1 VEVLNEYDYIVVGAG
16 SAGCVLAGRLTEV
29 PHANV
34 LLLEAGGPDGRREIG
49 IPAAFCKLFK
59 SECDWAYFTE
69 PQPHLHNR
77 KLYWP
82 RGKVLGGSSSIN
94 AMIYIRGHRADY
106 DHWSELGNPGWSYD
120 EVLPFFKKSER
131 YRRGASEFHG
141 SQGLLNVAEL
151 AYVNPISRAFVE
163 AGLEIGLRRNDDF
176 NGPAQEGVG
185 LYHVTQRKGRR
196 HSAADAFLKSALA
209 RPNLSVRTRAQAT
222 RVLTEGTRAVGVE
235 WLENGVMH
243 QARATREVI
252 LSGGAVNSPQ
262 LLMLSGIGPADHL
275 RAHGIAVIADLPGVG
290 QNLQDHMFLPV
301 AYKCKPPVSLD
312 QAETLPKLL
321 RYLLFHDG
329 PLASNVGEGGAFLA
343 TRAGLAAPD
352 LQLIFG
358 PAFYLDHGFTRPKGY
373 GFTLGP
379 TLIRPES
386 RGSIRLRSGDSLAPP
401 GIQPNYLSAEA
412 DLRLLLEGIK
422 VCRRIAQAKAM
433 DRYRGDETHPGAQIQ
448 TDAEIA
454 DYVRSSAETV
464 YHPVGTCRMGNDA
477 SAVVDAQLR
486 VRGVAGLRVV
496 DASIMPVIVGGNTNA
511 PVIMIAEKAAQ
522 LIRS

>member
-1 VEVLNEYDYIVVGAG
+1 MEELNEYDYIIVGAG
-16 SAGCVLAGRLTEV
+16 SAGCVLAGRLTED

-34 LLLEAGGPDGRREIG
+34 LLLEAGGQDSRREIG
-49 IPAAFCKLFK
+49 IPAAFSKLFK

-69 PQPHLHNR
+69 PQPHLHSR
-77 KLYWP
+77 RLFWP

-106 DHWSELGNPGWSYD
+106 DRWSELGNPGWSYED
-120 EVLPFFKKSER
+120 VLPFFKKSEC
-131 YRRGASEFHG
+131 YQRGASDFHG
-141 SQGLLNVAEL
+141 EDGPLNVAEL
-151 AYVNPISRAFVE
+151 QYVNPISRAFVE

-176 NGPAQEGVG
+176 NGLTQEGVG

-196 HSAADAFLKSALA
+196 HSAADAFLKPALA
-209 RPNLSVRTRAQAT
+209 HPNLSVRTHAQAT
-222 RVLTEGTRAVGVE
+222 RVLVEGTRAVGVE
-235 WLENGVMH
+235 WLENGALH
-243 QARATREVI
+243 QARASREVI

-262 LLMLSGIGPADHL
+262 MLMLSGIGPADQL
-275 RAHGIAVIADLPGVG
+275 RTHGIAVFADLPGVG

-301 AYKCKPPVSLD
+301 AYKCRRPVSLD
-312 QAETLPKLL
+312 QAETLPNLL
-321 RYLLFHDG
+321 HYLLFHDG
-329 PLASNVGEGGAFLA
+329 PLASNVGEGGAFLS

-358 PAFYLDHGFTRPKGY
+358 PAFYLDHGFTRPPGY

-386 RGSIRLRSGDSLAPP
+386 RGHIRLRSGDALSAPE
-401 GIQPNYLSAEA
+401 IQPNYLSAQG
-412 DLRLLLEGIK
+412 DLRLLVEGIK
-422 VCRRIAQAKAM
+422 VCRRIAHGNAM
-433 DRYRGDETHPGAQIQ
+433 DLYRGEESHPGAQVQ

-454 DYVRSSAETV
+454 DYVRRSAETV

-477 SAVVDAQLR
+477 SAVVDSQLR

-522 LIRS
+522 LIRA